1 MVHQHK
7 NAINYSPGDELQKEP
22 FKIKV
27 IGTEY
32 TIKVTDRINGTAGEF
47 LPSNERIEVR
57 GYKNKS
63 YMFKTLWHELLHAIL
78 FLNGDDELSNN
89 EGFVQRTSNAIAAI
103 LEENEG
109 VADTND
115 FECRLERRMVE

>member
-1 MVHQHK
+1 MVHQHG
-7 NAINYSPGDELQKEP
+7 NVINHSYGEELPKEP

-32 TIKVTDRINGTAGEF
+32 TVKVTDRINGTAGEF
-47 LPSNERIEVR
+47 LPSNERIEIR
-57 GYKNKS
+57 GYENTS
-63 YMFKTLWHELLHAIL
+63 YMFKTLWHELLHAI
-78 FLNGDDELSNN
+78 FHLNGDEELSND

-109 VADTND
+109 VADVNN
-115 FECRLERRMVE
+115 FECFLERRRV